1 MEANLTNSG
10 GDGRQMLRH
19 ALATLAYRA
28 GRALGGAP
36 ESFAGFT
43 IGDHPKTPA
52 MILAHMGDLAEWG
65 LSAAKGKQIWRD
77 PVPLP
82 WAEEV
87 RRFFSALEAF
97 DEYLASD
104 KPLGYPAEKLF
115 QGPVADA
122 LTHTGQIA
130 MLRRLADCPMKGEN
144 YFRAEIVVGRVGE
157 EQAAPVKPF

>member
-1 MEANLTNSG
+1 METNLPNAG
-10 GDGRQMLRH
+10 GDARRLLRH
-19 ALATLAYRA
+19 TLATLAYRA

-43 IGDHPKTPA
+43 TGDHPKTPVS
-52 MILAHMGDLAEWG
+52 ILAHMGDLADWG
-65 LSAAKGKQIWRD
+65 LSAAKGKQVWRD
-77 PVPLP
+77 SAPLP

-87 RRFFSALEAF
+87 RRFFKALEAF

-104 KPLGYPAEKLF
+104 QPLGYPAEKLF

-130 MLRRLADCPMKGEN
+130 MLRRLAACPMKGEN

-157 EQAAPVKPF
+157 EQTEPVKPF

>member
-36 ESFAGFT
+36 ETFAGFV

-52 MILAHMGDLAEWG
+52 LILAHMGDLTEWS
-65 LSAAKGKQIWRD
+65 LSAAKGKQVWRD
-77 PVPLP
+77 SVPLP

-87 RRFFSALEAF
+87 R
-97 DEYLASD
+97 
-104 KPLGYPAEKLF
+104 
-115 QGPVADA
+115 
-122 LTHTGQIA
+122 TGQIA
-130 MLRRLADCPMKGEN
+130 MLRRLAGCPMKGEN
-144 YFRAEIVVGRVGE
+144 YFRAEIVAGRVGE
-157 EQAAPVKPF
+157 AQAAPVKPF